1 MAETGAHGASAP
13 VRHVLIVDD
22 SRAQRRLVALS
33 LARWG
38 YRVSE
43 AATASE
49 ALALCQGGDVDIVL
63 SDWMMPGMSGLE
75 LCRRIRAL
83 PGEAYC
89 YFILLTSRS
98 GTGEV
103 VDGLDCGADDYLVK
117 PAAPDE
123 LRARLRAGERVLSM
137 QAELVDKN
145 QLLERAFSELRT
157 IYESLDRDLDEA
169 RRLQQSFARDR
180 SRRFGRS
187 TVTLLLRPSG
197 HVGGDLAG
205 SLDLGAGRIALYS
218 IDVSGHGV
226 ASALMTARLA
236 GLLSGLSPD
245 GGVARSDG
253 ACGQCAGHDSWPPEI
268 LAARLNRM
276 MIADLGV
283 EQYFT
288 MAYAEIDL
296 RSGALALVQAGHP
309 HPVVLR
315 AGGRVELLGQG
326 GLPVGLL
333 PDATFE
339 RSETRLLPG
348 DRLFLLS
355 DGVTECPDLSGH
367 ELGEAGLVRLLA
379 ENAGLGSEEL
389 MEALV
394 WALHERMGGGDF
406 RDDVSGVLFDY
417 RP

>member
-1 MAETGAHGASAP
+1 MAEAGAHGASAP

-33 LARWG
+33 LERWG

-49 ALALCQGGDVDIVL
+49 ALALCTGAEVDIVL

-83 PGEAYC
+83 PGAAYC

-205 SLDLGAGRIALYS
+205 SLELGAGRIALYS

-236 GLLSGLSPD
+236 GLLSGLSPE

-253 ACGQCAGHDSWPPEI
+253 ACPHCAGHDSWPPEI

-315 AGGRVELLGQG
+315 ADGRGELLGQG

-355 DGVTECPDLSGH
+355 DGVTECPDPSGH

-379 ENAGLGSEEL
+379 EHAALGSEEL